1 MGGDVTLKFV
11 YNVKLGKRFNY
22 IVADKLAIKQK
33 DVTAY
38 RNNTVILC
46 TSLDLL
52 EDHIKERVDSA
63 PIYP

>member
-1 MGGDVTLKFV
+1 
-11 YNVKLGKRFNY
+11 VKLGKRFNY

>member
-1 MGGDVTLKFV
+1 MTLKFV
-11 YNVKLGKRFNY
+11 YNVKLGKRFNN
-22 IVADKLAIKQK
+22 IVAEKLAIKQK

-46 TSLDLL
+46 THLDLL
-52 EDHIKERVDSA
+52 EDHIKKRIDNA